1 MNSRNKR
8 DWNIELEDTG
18 VLEYVVEKWVSDLDL
33 HFGWRQE
40 EDGEV
45 CPDTKRSG
53 TLTHNS

>member
-8 DWNIELEDTG
+8 DWNIELEDKG

-33 HFGWRQE
+33 HFGWHRG

-45 CPDTKRSG
+45 RPVTR
-53 TLTHNS
+53 